1 MSELPLHTLE
11 DALEALLEEV
21 KPLACVEVLPLG
33 SALGRILAVDQFAT
47 HDVPPWD
54 NSAMDGY
61 ALRAADAGQA
71 RPLRARCLAGDPPGV
86 LPEGGVAR
94 IFTGAPIPAGADA
107 VLAQEAVQGATG
119 PPVAA
124 GEWLRLPHDIEV
136 GQHIRPRGQDCRRGE
151 LLLENGRRL
160 RPQDL
165 GLMAGQG
172 IGRLPVFHRLRV
184 ALLSTG
190 SELFEAGR
198 GPLPAGAIYNSN
210 RPMLAALLE
219 MLGCEVIDL
228 GIVRDQRE
236 ATCARLEQA
245 AGAADMILCSGG
257 VSVGEADCVRAAVD
271 RLGAL
276 TLWRVAIKPGKPFAF
291 GRVRETP
298 FIGLPGNP
306 TSAFVTFVLLARP
319 WIAAAQGRREGA
331 SPGYPARADFE
342 IRRAGARGGA
352 ETSAPPLAERG
363 SAKTSANSA
372 LPLAERGSAK
382 TSASSALP
390 PAERGSAEPAQR
402 GSAKPAERAEYLR
415 VRLRS
420 EGEALWATPYANQS
434 SGVLR
439 SLSCSDALARVTAG
453 ASVAKGDV
461 VRVYPLDELLY

>member
-11 DALEALLEEV
+11 DALQALLEQVE
-21 KPLACVEVLPLG
+21 PLACVEVLPLG

-47 HDVPPWD
+47 CDVPPWD

-119 PPVAA
+119 EPVAA
-124 GEWLRLPHDIEV
+124 GEWLRIPHDIEV

-172 IGRLPVFHRLRV
+172 IARLPVFHRLRV

-198 GPLPAGAIYNSN
+198 EPLPAGAIYNSN

-331 SPGYPARADFE
+331 SPAYLARADFE
-342 IRRAGARGGA
+342 IRRADARGSA
-352 ETSAPPLAERG
+352 ETSASSVERG
-363 SAKTSANSA
+363 PAETSANSVFGELSRA
-372 LPLAERGSAK
+372 V
-382 TSASSALP
+382 
-390 PAERGSAEPAQR
+390 ERGSAEPVER
-402 GSAKPAERAEYLR
+402 GSAEPVERAEYLR
-415 VRLRS
+415 VRLRC

-453 ASVAKGDV
+453 ASVAQGDV
-461 VRVYPLDELLY
+461 LRVYPLDGLLY

>member
-1 MSELPLHTLE
+1 MSALPLHTLE
-11 DALEALLEEV
+11 DALQALLEQVE
-21 KPLACVEVLPLG
+21 PLACVEVLPLG

-47 HDVPPWD
+47 RDVPPWD

-107 VLAQEAVQGATG
+107 VLAQEAVQGASG
-119 PPVAA
+119 EPVAA
-124 GEWLRLPHDIEV
+124 GEWLRLPRDIEV

-172 IGRLPVFHRLRV
+172 IARLPVFHRLRV

-198 GPLPAGAIYNSN
+198 EPLPAGAIYNSN

-342 IRRAGARGGA
+342 IRRAGARGAA
-352 ETSAPPLAERG
+352 E
-363 SAKTSANSA
+363 TSANSA
-372 LPLAERGSAK
+372 LPLAERGSAEP
-382 TSASSALP
+382 SANSV
-390 PAERGSAEPAQR
+390 ERGSAEPSANSVER
-402 GSAKPAERAEYLR
+402 GSAEPVERAEYLR

-453 ASVAKGDV
+453 SSVAKGDV
-461 VRVYPLDELLY
+461 VRVYPLDGLLY

>member
-1 MSELPLHTLE
+1 MSALPLHTLE
-11 DALEALLEEV
+11 DALKALLEEV
-21 KPLACVEVLPLG
+21 EPLACVEVLPLG

-124 GEWLRLPHDIEV
+124 GEWLRIPRDIEV

-198 GPLPAGAIYNSN
+198 EPLPAGAIYNSN

-236 ATCARLEQA
+236 ATCARLQQA

-271 RLGAL
+271 RLGTL

-331 SPGYPARADFE
+331 SLGYPARADFE
-342 IRRAGARGGA
+342 IRRAGPRGAA
-352 ETSAPPLAERG
+352 ELAERG
-363 SAKTSANSA
+363 AAKTSANSA
-372 LPLAERGSAK
+372 LPL
-382 TSASSALP
+382 
-390 PAERGSAEPAQR
+390 AERGSAEPAQR

>member
-11 DALEALLEEV
+11 DALEALLAAVE
-21 KPLACVEVLPLG
+21 PLASVEVLPLG

-47 HDVPPWD
+47 RDVPPWD

-61 ALRAADAGQA
+61 ALRAADAGGA
-71 RPLRARCLAGDPPGV
+71 RPLRARFLAGDPPGV
-86 LPEGGVAR
+86 LPEGCVAR

-107 VLAQEAVQGATG
+107 VLAQEAVFSELSPSVQGATG
-119 PPVAA
+119 GAVAA
-124 GEWLRLPHDIEV
+124 GDWLRLPHDIEV

-151 LLLENGRRL
+151 LLLQNGRRL

-198 GPLPAGAIYNSN
+198 EPLPAGAIYNSN

-271 RLGAL
+271 SLGAL

-319 WIAAAQGRREGA
+319 WIAAAQGRREAA

-342 IRRAGARGGA
+342 IRRAGARG
-352 ETSAPPLAERG
+352 
-363 SAKTSANSA
+363 
-372 LPLAERGSAK
+372 
-382 TSASSALP
+382 
-390 PAERGSAEPAQR
+390 SAEPVQ
-402 GSAKPAERAEYLR
+402 RAEYLR
-415 VRLRS
+415 VRLRP

-439 SLSCSDALARVTAG
+439 SLSSSDALARVTAG

-461 VRVYPLDELLY
+461 VRVYPLDGLLY